1 MPLKAELD
9 AVKKTYVKL
18 MKLPV
23 KDLLPA
29 MKVVSNWYVTVEV
42 SYVIDM

>member
-9 AVKKTYVKL
+9 AVKKSYVKL
-18 MKLPV
+18 MKLLV

-29 MKVVSNWYVTVEV
+29 LKVV
-42 SYVIDM
+42 